1 MRREHPRFL
10 MSRSQRLIIYGVV
23 GSLWLTGCVWLF
35 LDQRSQPHDPFTDAR
50 SPWEPPIPTAHAVI
64 AIGSVYLF
72 GWMSSHHMLH
82 WWAKHR
88 RRVSGGTLTAVMI
101 LLAISDFALFF
112 LSDDNWQHRTA
123 LVHDIFGVAAALF
136 AMQHWFMVRMSNR
149 RMTR

>member
-1 MRREHPRFL
+1 
-10 MSRSQRLIIYGVV
+10 
-23 GSLWLTGCVWLF
+23 
-35 LDQRSQPHDPFTDAR
+35 
-50 SPWEPPIPTAHAVI
+50 
-64 AIGSVYLF
+64 
-72 GWMSSHHMLH
+72 
-82 WWAKHR
+82 
-88 RRVSGGTLTAVMI
+88 MI